1 MIKAYTRFEIAVTE
15 EHSASILTVEDLED
29 GNSTKMF

>member
-1 MIKAYTRFEIAVTE
+1 VTE

-29 GNSTKMF
+29 GNSTKMFWDVTPCSDW